1 MNNYARENTTMTVNP
16 FAAPAPVTGVQWA
29 ELLGRLLV
37 IEPHAVETLTTTM
50 GEGQAVRADV
60 HVIDQPEPEMHE
72 DVLIFPRL
80 LAAQV
85 KTRLGEMV
93 LGRLEQGTAKPNQTA
108 PWKLA
113 EATAQDQALG
123 GEWLRKR
130 KSNAFAAPAPTR
142 TTSDAGAPP
151 F

>member
-1 MNNYARENTTMTVNP
+1 MTENP

-37 IEPHAVETLTTTM
+37 IEPHAVETVNTSM

-60 HVIDQPEPEMHE
+60 HVIDQPEPETHE

-108 PWKLA
+108 PWRLA
-113 EATAQDQALG
+113 DATAQDQALG

-130 KSNAFAAPAPTR
+130 KTNAFATPAPAPAR
-142 TTSDAGAPP
+142 AVSNAGAPP